1 MAKTSVSS
9 GASKDHRRCPHPSR
23 VCTFLSTEQALT
35 KNLRTD
41 QVCTKTVWEDLDW
54 LPRQPAHAEAHILS
68 GLDHLNSAQISPPW
82 TRNLSHLIGN
92 HGWQSCS
99 NRQAVEPRC
108 SFRDQRSSSVAARRW
123 SVSLAQPHFQSRS
136 HHKHRSDD
144 SLRAV
149 GRVTRGRFP
158 FRCRCAENT
167 AFLFGWCNAFSKQ
180 SASAVRCG
188 GSGFSASACR
198 CANRWCASV
207 KAAIS
212 CGLSALRW
220 AKRL

>member
-1 MAKTSVSS
+1 M
-9 GASKDHRRCPHPSR
+9 
-23 VCTFLSTEQALT
+23 
-35 KNLRTD
+35 
-41 QVCTKTVWEDLDW
+41 
-54 LPRQPAHAEAHILS
+54 
-68 GLDHLNSAQISPPW
+68 W

-123 SVSLAQPHFQSRS
+123 SVSLAQPHFQSQS

-158 FRCRCAENT
+158 CRCACAENT
-167 AFLFGWCNAFSKQ
+167 AFLFGWCKPSLHDLQAVGFWGALWRIWVLGLCVQMCQSLVCLCQSRDLVRSLCVEVGQAPLRDVDERLALIEVRSSDLAFIKSAYNA
-180 SASAVRCG
+180 CT
-188 GSGFSASACR
+188 
-198 CANRWCASV
+198 
-207 KAAIS
+207 
-212 CGLSALRW
+212 LEP
-220 AKRL
+220 